1 MLKYLKEL
9 LIAIVDYL
17 NLIKLRNNLYL
28 KIQIIVVF

>member
-17 NLIKLRNNLYL
+17 SLVKLRDKLYL
-28 KIQIIVVF
+28 KIQIIVDF